1 MDKIWLTNRELL
13 KIGDTR
19 GLMRA
24 GFMVLSIVVL
34 IAVKPACAD
43 TTGQKGR
50 ETVKEASCRIVEQTA
65 RANQLSVAMLTRLL
79 WNESRFQLRIISR
92 AGALGVAQFMPVTS
106 DARGLSDPFDPEQ
119 AIPQAAQLLADL
131 DRQFGNIGLAIAAYN
146 AGPGRVAS
154 WLGSTG
160 ALPRE
165 TGIFVRA
172 VTGRSPEEWAA
183 SGRYA
188 RIQTLAE
195 PKSCIELKNIL
206 RDSRFNDTGTSGERT
221 HTLEYQRARAEFLTR
236 LGFHLN
242 R

>member
-1 MDKIWLTNRELL
+1 
-13 KIGDTR
+13 
-19 GLMRA
+19 MRA
-24 GFMVLSIVVL
+24 GFMLLSIAVL

-43 TTGQKGR
+43 TTV
-50 ETVKEASCRIVEQTA
+50 ETVKEASCRIVEQA
-65 RANQLSVAMLTRLL
+65 AHANQLSVATLTRLL
-79 WNESRFQLRIISR
+79 WNESRFQVRVISR
-92 AGALGVAQFMPVTS
+92 AGALGVAQFMPATS
-106 DARGLSDPFDPEQ
+106 DERGLSDPFDPEQ
-119 AIPQAAQLLADL
+119 AIPQAAKLLADL

-188 RIQTLAE
+188 RIQALAE

-206 RDSRFNDTGTSGERT
+206 RDSRFNDIGTSGERT
-221 HTLEYQRARAEFLTR
+221 HTLEYQRARAEFLTH